1 MNEPHNANEDAPEM
15 TDTPATPATLGHV
28 AIHYAKNEYGPMA
41 ARLFKLLGFS
51 VREEIPLPDGSVFY
65 HFLVDADATNNG
77 DGIVYLSPLRR
88 AHRWLYD
95 SIHEALGIGTENE
108 HPAVAK
114 VRKSEAQD
122 PEAGFHVGFLIP
134 TLERIEEAFARV
146 KAEAEADPEFG
157 RHVEIVLNRAKPGT
171 PDIDARLDASPL
183 YRDVTRHTYGR
194 NGVQAFVRTDLLC
207 SGPLGDDVV
216 IEFDYVF
223 PGYPDNI
230 LTKTEM

>member
-1 MNEPHNANEDAPEM
+1 M
-15 TDTPATPATLGHV
+15 TAPATTTTATLGHV
-28 AIHYAKNEYGPMA
+28 AIHYGQPEHGPLA
-41 ARLFKLLGFS
+41 ARLLKLLGFTI
-51 VREEIPLPDGSVFY
+51 REEIALPDGTAFY
-65 HFLVDADATNNG
+65 HFLVDGAATNNG
-77 DGIVYLSPLRR
+77 DGIIYLSPLRR

-95 SIHEALGIGTENE
+95 AIHEALAIGTADE

-114 VRKSEAQD
+114 VRKSEQQD
-122 PEAGFHVGFLIP
+122 PEAGFHIGFLMP

-146 KAEAEADPEFG
+146 RAEAEADPEFG
-157 RHVEIVLNRAKPGT
+157 RHVEIVLNRAKPGE

-183 YRDVTRHTYGR
+183 YGDVTRLAYGR
-194 NGVQAFVRTDLLC
+194 HGVQAFVRTDLLC
-207 SGPLGDDVV
+207 SGPLGEETV